1 MIEFIFLL
9 IGFVI
14 GAAVYRG
21 WLVYKRYQRIKML
34 ATFAQDVLDDLKS
47 KIIDASVEV
56 HNEQF
61 FFYNRDTKE
70 FLLQGKNY
78 EEIVANIKTKYP
90 GKHFNVTEKELDL
103 IKGISS

>member
-1 MIEFIFLL
+1 MSDIIFLL
-9 IGFVI
+9 VGFVI
-14 GAAVYRG
+14 GAAFYRG
-21 WLVYKRYQRIKML
+21 WLIYKRFQRIKML
-34 ATFAQDVLDDLKS
+34 ATFAQDVLDDLRS

-61 FFYNRDTKE
+61 FFYSRDTKE